1 MALGF
6 RTLGVRALGVGALG
20 RRVLGFGGFDTHN
33 RTKQARLDESPA
45 WVFRRSHSD
54 NPGEAFRV

>member
-20 RRVLGFGGFDTHN
+20 CRVLGFGG
-33 RTKQARLDESPA
+33 TKQARLDESPA